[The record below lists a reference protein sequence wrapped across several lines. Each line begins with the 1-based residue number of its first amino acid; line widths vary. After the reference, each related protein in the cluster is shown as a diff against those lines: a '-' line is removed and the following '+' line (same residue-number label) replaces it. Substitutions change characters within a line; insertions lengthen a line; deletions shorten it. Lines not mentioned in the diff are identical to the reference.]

1 MRPLSFVATALVAST
16 IAAACGSSEDA
27 ATQSTS
33 NGGSAAAGKAG
44 AGGTNAAAGK
54 AGTSGGGAGASGGA
68 AGSSAGG
75 GSAGSGAGLSG
86 TGGTVAAGSAGASA
100 GGASTGGTGGGG
112 SAGTSAAG
120 AGGTAGA
127 SSGGA
132 GGGAGGSACPNPVVA
147 PSVPDAC
154 AIDTDCVL
162 GTALDECCGPVAYAV
177 PTAQL
182 PAWNAAAATYNTCK
196 CPLKPACIADGT
208 AAEDKTTPTTPNA
221 LAEPVAR
228 CRLGLCVATY
238 ESCKAFPD
246 TPRACAGPDDC
257 ESLPVQPACCASEVR
272 GISKS
277 ARAAYEKTIAAYG
290 AACVDC
296 SLVKCPIP
304 APTADDGTKATTAD
318 QKPSVSCQ
326 ASLCTTSFG
335 K

>member
-1 MRPLSFVATALVAST
+1 MRPLSFVATALVASS

-44 AGGTNAAAGK
+44 ASGANAAAGK
-54 AGTSGGGAGASGGA
+54 AGASGGAAGASGGA
-68 AGSSAGG
+68 AGSGAGG

-112 SAGTSAAG
+112 SAGSA
-120 AGGTAGA
+120 AGA

-182 PAWNAAAATYNTCK
+182 AAWNAAAATYNTCK
-196 CPLKPACIADGT
+196 CPLKPACLADGT

-228 CRLGLCVATY
+228 CRSGLCVATY

-246 TPRACAGPDDC
+246 TPRACAGADDC

-296 SLVKCPIP
+296 SLVKCPLP

-318 QKPSVSCQ
+318 QQPTVSCQ